1 MLILQSIGQSKKD
14 SAVIT
19 IVLTAQFE
27 EAGQEFECALH
38 EMLVSRGM
46 IVNYKK
52 TDGDVVTIVAKK
64 LSTGAQTP
72 PDATADIENQVSM
85 VAAAAPNEISASDES
100 CNQECDTTAPAQVQY
115 AKVLSISSL
124 SGIPCVEGGALDNSC
139 LYVKNVSTEPDTVTF
154 SYANFVYRYPK
165 ARPSAP
171 IQQAVCN
178 PNHAIGPN
186 TICCAVILPGS
197 FEAVNMLLT
206 LVQCPSEEDEECL
219 HLGNDVST
227 YLGSVVGA

>member
-1 MLILQSIGQSKKD
+1 MLILQWIGQSKKD

-72 PDATADIENQVSM
+72 PEVTDIENQVSM
-85 VAAAAPNEISASDES
+85 VTVPAPDEVSADSEDCAE
-100 CNQECDTTAPAQVQY
+100 PAQVMH
-115 AKVLSISSL
+115 AKILSISSL
-124 SGIPCVEGGALDNSC
+124 NGIPCISDSALDNSC
-139 LYVKNVSTEPDTVTF
+139 LYVKNVSTEPETVTF
-154 SYANFVYRYPK
+154 LHGNFVYRYPK
-165 ARPSAP
+165 ARPSTP
-171 IQQAVCN
+171 TQQGVCN
-178 PNHAIGPN
+178 PNHAIGAN
-186 TICCAVILPGS
+186 TICCAVILPGC

-219 HLGNDVST
+219 HLGNDVSA
-227 YLGSVVGA
+227 YLSSVAGA